1 MLKDVKPQIRIGVVG
16 CGNISQAYLHNAA
29 MFPAITP
36 VACADINRG
45 VAKAQ
50 ADAFGIEALDYDAML
65 ASSEIDLILNLT
77 VPTAHFDVSMRALQA
92 GKHVFTEKPLGA
104 TFEEG
109 RRLVDEARAQ
119 NLLIGSA
126 PDTFLGAAGRYARQ
140 QVEAGRIGRVVT
152 GTAFMMGHGMEHWH
166 PNPAFYYQPGGG
178 PVMDMGPYYLTMLV
192 HLLGPVRRVQAMATS
207 AYTQRYVSAEGPLK
221 GTSIPVNTPT
231 TVAALLEFD
240 KGAQITFV
248 ASWDIYRHSGRQI
261 ELHGT
266 EGSLGLP
273 DPDNFSGVVSL
284 SRLGAP
290 WQDVDTATMPFGALN
305 WPLDAPDRGNY
316 RMLGLADMA
325 RALAEG
331 RRPRASGELA
341 LHVLDVMQAILRAG
355 ETGGAVNVDP
365 VDCQPSAFDEDE
377 AEALLA

>member
-16 CGNISQAYLHNAA
+16 CGNISKAYLHNAA
-29 MFPAITP
+29 MFPAIRP
-36 VACADINRG
+36 VACADLNSS
-45 VAKAQ
+45 VAKAR
-50 ADAFGIEALDYDAML
+50 ADAFGIRAVDYDEML

-77 VPTAHFDVSMRALQA
+77 VPTAHFDVSMQALQA
-92 GKHVFTEKPLGA
+92 GKHVFTEKPLSA
-104 TFEEG
+104 TFAEG
-109 RRLVDEARAQ
+109 RRLVDEARARD
-119 NLLIGSA
+119 LLIGSA

-140 QVEAGRIGRVVT
+140 QIETGVIGRVVS
-152 GTAFMMGHGMEHWH
+152 GTAFMMGRGMEHWH
-166 PNPAFYYQPGGG
+166 PDPTFYYQPGGG
-178 PVMDMGPYYLTMLV
+178 PVLDMGPYYLTMLV
-192 HLLGPVRRVQAMATS
+192 NLLGPVRRVQATATS
-207 AYTQRYVSAEGPLK
+207 AYTERFVSAEGPLK
-221 GTSIPVNTPT
+221 GKSIPVNTPT

-248 ASWDIYRHSGRQI
+248 ASWDVFRHSGRQI

-290 WQDVDTATMPFGALN
+290 WQDVDTATMSFGALN

-325 RALAEG
+325 QALVEG
-331 RRPRASGELA
+331 RNPRASGALA
-341 LHVLDVMQAILRAG
+341 LHVLDVMQAILCAG
-355 ETGGAVNVDP
+355 ETGEAVAVDP
-365 VDCQPSAFDEDE
+365 VDCQPAILDE
-377 AEALLA
+377 AEAEGLLA